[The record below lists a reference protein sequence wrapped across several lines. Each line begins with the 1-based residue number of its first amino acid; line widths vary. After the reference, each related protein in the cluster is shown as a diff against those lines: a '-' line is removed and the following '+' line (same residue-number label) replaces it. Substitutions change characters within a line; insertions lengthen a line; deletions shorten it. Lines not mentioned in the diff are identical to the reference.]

1 MRMLSM
7 DELASVVAL
16 ARRRNFRAA
25 ARDVGASPTV
35 LSQRIAASESKLGVR
50 LFNRT
55 TRSVSLT
62 TAGSQFVAE
71 IEPALDAVAH
81 AVDTVNQHRARPAGK
96 LRINSSVGAARRVL
110 KTLVV
115 EFSRRYPE
123 IEIDLVTED
132 RPIDIVAEGFD
143 AGIRPGDIVPKDMI
157 ALRLEP
163 DQRFSI
169 VGTPEYL
176 AEMSAPKV
184 PDELMSH
191 RCIRSRMPSGEIDRW
206 EFLVNGQIQR
216 MEVPGMVTL
225 DDAGLMLEASL
236 AGIGLAYLA
245 DWWTQTAR
253 DEGRL
258 IGMLGE
264 FIPTSAGLALYYP
277 SRRHQSGALQAL
289 IAFIG
294 EHRRAALH

>member
-7 DELASVVAL
+7 EELASVVAL
-16 ARRRNFRAA
+16 ARRQNFRAA

-55 TRSVSLT
+55 TRSVSMA

-110 KTLVV
+110 RTLVV
-115 EFSRRYPE
+115 EFGRRYPE

-143 AGIRPGDIVPKDMI
+143 AGIRPGDAVPKDMV

-169 VGTPEYL
+169 VGMPEYL
-176 AEMSAPKV
+176 ADMSAPKV
-184 PDELMSH
+184 PDELTSH

-216 MEVPGMVTL
+216 IEVPGTVTL

-258 IGMLGE
+258 IGMLEE
-264 FIPTSAGLALYYP
+264 FIPASAGLSLYYP
-277 SRRHQSGALQAL
+277 SRRHQSAALQTL
-289 IAFIG
+289 TAFIA
-294 EHRRAALH
+294 EHRRPAFL